1 MRLWWAENEAALMSW
16 EWNNDEL
23 RSWDVY
29 TPLGVALRCLYTSR
43 CDAKMFIHLSVW
55 CWDVYTP
62 LGVALRCLYTSRY
75 GVEMFIHLSVWW
87 SWMEV
92 SWWAKST
99 LSWSHFSVGR
109 NDREWRS
116 HYKPRV
122 LEARATFQVSS
133 RDVWRCPSILCKN
146 QIKKILQKLLK
157 EQMCYYENNNK

>member
-1 MRLWWAENEAALMSW
+1 MSW

-99 LSWSHFSVGR
+99 WSWSHLSVRR

-116 HYKPRV
+116 HGKPRV
-122 LEARATFQVSS
+122 PEPGATFRSAVMIANRGLMVSQEYLKLEPPFG
-133 RDVWRCPSILCKN
+133 RHNDHEWRSHGKPRVP
-146 QIKKILQKLLK
+146 
-157 EQMCYYENNNK
+157 